1 MDETDQRGG
10 FDSTALGFLG
20 GAAVFTAANW
30 FLARH
35 GAEHR
40 KRSGSQQPSEG
51 QDGGSCLAIAV
62 GSVLDSVPESVVIG
76 LSLLGPGVPTQ
87 RDVAREGG
95 AADARRAAIIDA
107 AGPAGG
113 PEARIE
119 GRAAHVAEGMTGAR
133 APRDSAAPGLH
144 QTSVSGSRFHL
155 SRPVLS

>member
-1 MDETDQRGG
+1 MVPALSFNVVDEAYQRGG

-20 GAAVFTAANW
+20 GAAVFTAANG
-30 FLARH
+30 FRAPH

-40 KRSGSQQPSEG
+40 KRSGSEPPAEG
-51 QDGGSCLAIAV
+51 QDGGSGQAIAV

-76 LSLLGPGVPTQ
+76 LSLLGPGVPTE

-95 AADARRAAIIDA
+95 AADARRAAIFDA

-119 GRAAHVAEGMTGAR
+119 GRAARMAEGMTGAR
-133 APRDSAAPGLH
+133 APRDSA
-144 QTSVSGSRFHL
+144 
-155 SRPVLS
+155 